1 MSFLDGVYEFFTGR
15 DPKAADVYADFDR
28 VADLTDR
35 ISKISKNDVD
45 DAKMAIQE
53 AVRAINNVNG
63 FQQYVGTIPE
73 TQFDSTLDTVAT
85 AISEVGKAVTKAAD
99 DIKAYEE
106 SSWWEKAGSTVVM
119 AFAKAGEG
127 ALSVLEDIGDG
138 VVSLGGWVAGGLGFE
153 DAANAAADFVEKD
166 WSHDAFNFYYE
177 SDFAKAS
184 AFTED
189 SAIAGAFEIAGSTA
203 GYLALGGAISGAAG
217 VAANSTKA
225 GKALKAAGTFL
236 SSTTRTNT
244 ATAFLSGVGSGTEA
258 GLKSGMNL
266 DEAIT
271 NGGLQQGVVQG
282 GVAFVGGKLGERA
295 AKKNAIEQFSTT
307 KKGTISTKGNLTADT
322 VKSQIDDMGI
332 NATQKEAL
340 KSSIDDITGTSGKVS
355 RKNLLNLMEEQKL
368 NTFQGYSDGVTKAG
382 QKGGEI
388 FAHSIAHP
396 AVTAKAAGTTLAAGA
411 GNGLKAAGSGLQKA
425 GDAVTNLPTTLK
437 NAPSNIKAAAS
448 TARTTIGTAA
458 SNVKT
463 AVGSTVKGVV
473 QHPVQTAGNI
483 LKTAGKAAVAVPKAA
498 LNNPAQTAAALNAA
512 GRTLVS
518 DAGDIAAEHFA
529 NDVTVD
535 APETVYPQETTA
547 PQEQTQNTSTGD
559 SSDTSGGTNTSSG
572 GGSSS
577 GNTGGS
583 TGGGGSNGGGSSS
596 TQFRQQTPSSSTSS
610 TPSPTPTPSPSTS
623 TPTVSTPEVETPS
636 DTTTETPS
644 DTTPVEEPDTNPGM
658 SDDVTTGEEPVEET
672 PPADTSEGVADNIGN
687 IVNNSGPSKAPTGNT
702 NTSNVSGSIV
712 GGFNSSSQNKPVGP
726 DATLSPE
733 DEITSV
739 TEEEP
744 SGTLEDITGTS
755 EINRGNSLDVISIDK
770 ETATPNIKSNSG
782 GSVIPAV
789 LGVGVAGAAGVAG
802 IHYIQKKN
810 KSEDEEYYDDES
822 DENQNESFLSNYNAQ
837 NIDTIDDYNAQQAE
851 ETPKYKAG
859 SMNELS
865 LDDGADVNF
874 DDGNSIVAPQKE
886 ELE

>member
-106 SSWWEKAGSTVVM
+106 SSWLEKAGSTITM
-119 AFAKAGEG
+119 AFAKVGEG

-217 VAANSTKA
+217 VAANSAKA
-225 GKALKAAGTFL
+225 GKALKAVGTFL

-307 KKGTISTKGNLTADT
+307 RKGTISTKGNLKADT
-322 VKSQIDDMGI
+322 VKSKIDDMGI
-332 NATQKEAL
+332 NATKKEAL

-368 NTFQGYSDGVTKAG
+368 NTFQGYSDGITKAG

-388 FAHSIAHP
+388 FAHSVAHP
-396 AVTAKAAGTTLAAGA
+396 VATATTVGTTLATGA

-425 GDAVTNLPTTLK
+425 GEAVTNLPTTLK

-448 TARTTIGTAA
+448 NAKTSISTAA
-458 SNVKT
+458 SNAKAT
-463 AVGSTVKGVV
+463 IGSTVKGVV
-473 QHPVQTAGNI
+473 QHPVKTAGNV

-498 LNNPAQTAAALNAA
+498 LKNPAQTAAVLNAT

-518 DAGDIAAEHFA
+518 DAGDIAAEQFA
-529 NDVTVD
+529 NEVTVD
-535 APETVYPQETTA
+535 APETVYPQEATA
-547 PQEQTQNTSTGD
+547 TQEQPQNNSTPEQP
-559 SSDTSGGTNTSSG
+559 SDTSGGTDTSSG

-577 GNTGGS
+577 GN

-596 TQFRQQTPSSSTSS
+596 TQFRQETPSSSTSS
-610 TPSPTPTPSPSTS
+610 TSSPTPSPSTG

-644 DTTPVEEPDTNPGM
+644 DTTTVEEPDTNPGM

-687 IVNNSGPSKAPTGNT
+687 IANNSGPSKAPTGNT
-702 NTSNVSGSIV
+702 SNVSGSII
-712 GGFNSSSQNKPVGP
+712 GGFNSNSQNEPVGP

-733 DEITSV
+733 DEITNV
-739 TEEEP
+739 TEEDA
-744 SGTLEDITGTS
+744 SGTLEDITGTTD
-755 EINRGNSLDVISIDK
+755 IDRGDSLDVISIDK
-770 ETATPNIKSNSG
+770 ESATPNIKTNSG
-782 GSVIPAV
+782 GSAIPAV

-810 KSEDEEYYDDES
+810 KSEDDEYYEDES
-822 DENQNESFLSNYNAQ
+822 DETNENQDESFLSNYNAQ

-851 ETPKYKAG
+851 EVPKYKAG
-859 SMNELS
+859 AMNELS

>member
-1 MSFLDGVYEFFTGR
+1 MGIIEFFTGR
-15 DPKAADVYADFDR
+15 DPKSADVYANFDR
-28 VADLTDR
+28 VADLTER
-35 ISKISKNDVD
+35 ISNISKNDVD

-73 TQFDSTLDTVAT
+73 SQFDSTLDTVAT
-85 AISEVGKAVTKAAD
+85 AINEVGKAVTKAAD

-106 SSWWEKAGSTVVM
+106 SSWWEKAGSTVTM
-119 AFAKAGEG
+119 AFAKIGEG

-138 VVSLGGWVAGGLGFE
+138 AVSLGGWVAGGLGFE

-184 AFTED
+184 LFTED
-189 SAIAGAFEIAGSTA
+189 SVIAGGFEVIGSTA

-368 NTFQGYSDGVTKAG
+368 NTFQGYSDGITKAG

-388 FAHSIAHP
+388 FAHKLAHP
-396 AVTAKAAGTTLAAGA
+396 VVTAKAVGTRVGIAA
-411 GNGLKAAGSGLQKA
+411 GNGLKAGAKGLDKA
-425 GDAVTNLPTTLK
+425 GDKVLA
-437 NAPSNIKAAAS
+437 KA
-448 TARTTIGTAA
+448 TAENSAQTAA
-458 SNVKT
+458 SKG
-463 AVGSTVKGVV
+463 AAKGSAQPAASSKKSD
-473 QHPVQTAGNI
+473 NI
-483 LKTAGKAAVAVPKAA
+483 LKKATQALGAVPGKVASVPKVV
-498 LNNPAQTAAALNAA
+498 LNHPAQTAAALNAA

-535 APETVYPQETTA
+535 APETVYPQEATA
-547 PQEQTQNTSTGD
+547 PQEQTQNTSTGE

-577 GNTGGS
+577 GNTGG
-583 TGGGGSNGGGSSS
+583 GGSNGGGSSS
-596 TQFRQQTPSSSTSS
+596 TQFRQQTPSYSTSS
-610 TPSPTPTPSPSTS
+610 TPSPSTS

-644 DTTPVEEPDTNPGM
+644 DTTTVEEPDTNPGM

-755 EINRGNSLDVISIDK
+755 EINRGDSLDVISIDK

-810 KSEDEEYYDDES
+810 KSEDEEYYEDES

>member
-498 LNNPAQTAAALNAA
+498 LNHPAQTAAVLNAT

-518 DAGDIAAEHFA
+518 DAGDIAAEQFA
-529 NDVTVD
+529 NEVTVD
-535 APETVYPQETTA
+535 APETVYPQEATA
-547 PQEQTQNTSTGD
+547 SQEQPQNNSTPEQP
-559 SSDTSGGTNTSSG
+559 SDTSGSTDTSSG

-577 GNTGGS
+577 GN

-596 TQFRQQTPSSSTSS
+596 TQFRQETPSPSTSSTSS
-610 TPSPTPTPSPSTS
+610 PTPSPSTS
-623 TPTVSTPEVETPS
+623 TPTVSAPEVETPS

-644 DTTPVEEPDTNPGM
+644 DTTTVEEPDTNPGM

-687 IVNNSGPSKAPTGNT
+687 IANNSGPSKVPTG
-702 NTSNVSGSIV
+702 NTSNVSGSII
-712 GGFNSSSQNKPVGP
+712 GGFNSNSKNEPVGP

-733 DEITSV
+733 DEITNV
-739 TEEEP
+739 TEEDA
-744 SGTLEDITGTS
+744 SGTLEDITGTTD
-755 EINRGNSLDVISIDK
+755 IDRGDSLDVISIDK
-770 ETATPNIKSNSG
+770 ESATPNVKTNSG
-782 GSVIPAV
+782 GSAIPAV

-810 KSEDEEYYDDES
+810 KSEDDEYYEDES
-822 DENQNESFLSNYNAQ
+822 DETNENQDESFLSNYNAQ

-851 ETPKYKAG
+851 EVPKYKAG
-859 SMNELS
+859 AMNELS